1 MIQVITANKEFGDFF
16 ENDSNYI
23 INTFKNPR
31 AFDEF
36 DINILDLS
44 FNLLWIYRGHRPET
58 INIIDDLKHYKNII
72 RNANNSKIL
81 VILPQN
87 SNYHYSYSN
96 GKYQY
101 KCELKNLLDIIQS
114 LCVDNIYEYYFQLEF
129 ETTQTKINNKVVKAD
144 FHFINNMF
152 EGKAIV
158 TNSDRSNKATTI
170 KVTDN
175 LSYTTLDITESKEV
189 LEEFLVKTQIIL
201 KEINEIPEW
210 IEEINI
216 LDDEKIKS
224 NIQEIENEI
233 IEKKNKKEIETE
245 KLNKNNKIKS
255 ILYETDKKLQKEV
268 IEVLNEMLD
277 YKDNNF
283 VDEME
288 EDYRIKK
295 KNVTFIIETK
305 GLSRNIKGED
315 ISKTL
320 NHVEMYK
327 DKIEE
332 NNMQEN
338 VKGIYIVA
346 TQRNKRIEERE
357 KTPDR
362 QVKLAERNNILIIR
376 TEQLLEIFEDFRNKK
391 INTDD
396 IIKLLTEQ
404 NGELKYNKE

>member
-1 MIQVITANKEFGDFF
+1 MIQIITANKEFGNLF

-23 INTFKNPR
+23 INTIKNPR

-44 FNLLWIYRGHRPET
+44 FDLLWLYRGNSPES

-87 SNYHYSYSN
+87 VNYNYCYSN

-101 KCELKNLLDIIQS
+101 KCELKNLLNLVQS
-114 LCVDNIYEYYFQLEF
+114 LLVDNIYDYYFQLEF
-129 ETTQTKINNKVVKAD
+129 ETTQTQFKHNIVKAD
-144 FHFINNMF
+144 FHFQNGMF
-152 EGKAIV
+152 EKEDIV
-158 TNSDRSNKATTI
+158 LNSDGANKATTI
-170 KVTDN
+170 RVKDN
-175 LSYTTLDITESKEV
+175 LFYTTLDITESKKV
-189 LEEFLVKTQIIL
+189 LQEFLVKAQMIEE
-201 KEINEIPEW
+201 KMNEIPEW
-210 IEEINI
+210 IEKINI

-224 NIQEIENEI
+224 NIQEIEKEI
-233 IEKKNKKEIETE
+233 TEKKNKKEIEIE
-245 KLNKNNKIKS
+245 KLNKNNKVKR
-255 ILYETDKKLQKEV
+255 ILYETDKKLQEEV
-268 IEVLNEMLD
+268 IEILNEMLD

-320 NHVEMYK
+320 NHVEMYE

-332 NNMQEN
+332 NNIKEN

-346 TQRNKRIEERE
+346 TQRNKMIEERE

-362 QVKLAERNNILIIR
+362 QLKLAERNNILIIR
-376 TEQLLEIFEDFRNKK
+376 TEILLKLYEKFKNGKIKTREIIELL
-391 INTDD
+391 INQT
-396 IIKLLTEQ
+396 
-404 NGELKYNKE
+404 GELKLD

>member
-1 MIQVITANKEFGDFF
+1 MIQIITANKEFGDLF

-44 FNLLWIYRGHRPET
+44 FDLLWLYRGNRAES

-72 RNANNSKIL
+72 KNANNSKIL

-87 SNYHYSYSN
+87 VNYIYKYSN

-101 KCELKNLLDIIQS
+101 KCELKNLLNLVQS
-114 LCVDNIYEYYFQLEF
+114 LLVDNIYEYYFQLEF
-129 ETTQTKINNKVVKAD
+129 ETTQTKFNNKMVKAD

-152 EGKAIV
+152 EIEAIV
-158 TNSDRSNKATTI
+158 MNSDRSNKATTI
-170 KVTDN
+170 KVKDN
-175 LSYTTLDITESKEV
+175 LFYTTLDITESKKV
-189 LEEFLVKTQIIL
+189 LQEFLVKTQMNEE
-201 KEINEIPEW
+201 KINEIPEW

-224 NIQEIENEI
+224 NIQEIEKEI
-233 IEKKNKKEIETE
+233 TEKKNKKEIEIE
-245 KLNKNNKIKS
+245 KLNKNNKIKR
-255 ILYETDKKLQKEV
+255 ILYETDKKLQEEV
-268 IEVLNEMLD
+268 IEILNEMLD

-295 KNVTFIIETK
+295 ENVTFIIETK

-320 NHVEMYK
+320 NHVEMYE

-332 NNMQEN
+332 NNIQEN

-362 QVKLAERNNILIIR
+362 QLKLAERNNILIIR
-376 TEQLLEIFEDFRNKK
+376 TEILLKLYEKFKNGKIKTKEIIE
-391 INTDD
+391 
-396 IIKLLTEQ
+396 LLMNLT
-404 NGELKYNKE
+404 GELKLD

>member
-152 EGKAIV
+152 ERKAIV